1 MSLVFVVLNLSACG
15 TLNDCGQ
22 SDCTVLLFHHNFHL
36 SLKFLSN
43 FLIEMLV
50 AAVFPLTA
58 PDRFLH
64 YNGPNSPPTHFF
76 HVVFLMISNYRHKIQ
91 VMAGLHF
98 LLDKLCT

>member
-1 MSLVFVVLNLSACG
+1 MIVVKVI
-15 TLNDCGQ
+15 
-22 SDCTVLLFHHNFHL
+22 VLCFYPTII
-36 SLKFLSN
+36 SIFLSN

-64 YNGPNSPPTHFF
+64 YPGPNSPPTLLF